1 MFMADLDMLSFGSAE
16 EWEEWLAK
24 NHARPQG
31 IWLRFFRKGSG
42 TATITYA
49 EALDAALCYGWI
61 DAQAL
66 KHDEQS
72 WLQKFTPRRPKSGW
86 SKNNTLRAER
96 LIKEGKMKPA
106 GLKAIEAAKSDGRW
120 ERAYDSPGSASP
132 PEDFLKELDKDQK
145 AKEFFRTL
153 EKRNTYAIIY
163 RLQTAKTPETRAR
176 RMKKILK
183 MLNRGRTFHP

>member
-1 MFMADLDMLSFGSAE
+1 MIMADLDMLSFGSAKG
-16 EWEEWLAK
+16 WEDWLAK
-24 NHARPQG
+24 NHARSRG
-31 IWLRFFRKGSG
+31 IWLRFFKKGSG

-61 DAQAL
+61 DGQAL

-86 SKNNTLRAER
+86 SKNNTIHAER
-96 LIKEGKMKPA
+96 LIEAGRMKPA
-106 GLKAIEAAKSDGRW
+106 GRKAIEEAKSDGRW
-120 ERAYDSPGSASP
+120 ERAYDSPGSAAP
-132 PEDFLKELDKDQK
+132 PADFLKELDKDPK
-145 AKEFFRTL
+145 AKEFFNTL

-183 MLNRGRTFHP
+183 MLSKGKKFHA